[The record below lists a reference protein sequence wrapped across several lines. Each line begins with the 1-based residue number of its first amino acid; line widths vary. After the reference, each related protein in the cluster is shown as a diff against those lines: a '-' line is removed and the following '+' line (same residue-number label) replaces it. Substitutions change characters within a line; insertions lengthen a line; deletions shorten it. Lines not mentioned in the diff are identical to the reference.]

1 MTKPNY
7 SLQSKFER
15 EEKERQEL
23 QNNCTHNFWSTRCGI
38 CGKYLASDH
47 HINFHTP
54 RHFKKNNKV
63 AILILESPDLS
74 LYRIQE
80 MKHLKED
87 YDELTII
94 VNSIPSVEIYSA
106 FKYPNRVV
114 LSSLEEEVKH
124 MRKYR
129 KEDVAE
135 TILILYPDTNEV
147 EQQNLQSECKRLKID
162 SIIREKVEV

>member
-1 MTKPNY
+1 MKPNY
-7 SLQSKFER
+7 SLQSKFEK
-15 EEKERQEL
+15 EEKERQEH
-23 QNNCTHNFWSTRCGI
+23 QAHCPHTFWSTRCGI

-63 AILILESPDLS
+63 IILILDSPDLD

-80 MKHLKED
+80 IKHLTEE

-94 VNSIPSVEIYSA
+94 VDSVPAVEIYSA
-106 FKYPNRVV
+106 LKYPRRVV
-114 LSSLEEEVKH
+114 MTSLAEEIKH

-129 KEDVAE
+129 KEDVSEITLA
-135 TILILYPDTNEV
+135 LYPDTKRSDE
-147 EQQNLQSECKRLKID
+147 LLSECKKLKIS
-162 SIIREKVEV
+162 SITREAMQIA